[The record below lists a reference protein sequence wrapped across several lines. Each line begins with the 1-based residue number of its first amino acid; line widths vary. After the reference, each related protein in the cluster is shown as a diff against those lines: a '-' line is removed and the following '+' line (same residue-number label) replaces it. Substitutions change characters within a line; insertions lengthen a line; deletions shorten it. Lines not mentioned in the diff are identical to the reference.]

1 MREVSMVLIAL
12 TLIGFSQASYA
23 KSFTLQCPKV
33 IESTHD
39 NPETFYPLTV
49 IPGSEYCFSG
59 QKDIVEFK
67 ELSVDQNSFVCF
79 YRTAKSDSCPVFEYR
94 PKIKAGGRSVASTL
108 DCPEVGLDRAKCEA
122 HDLKQ

>member
-1 MREVSMVLIAL
+1 MREVSMVLVAL
-12 TLIGFSQASYA
+12 TLIQLSQSAHA
-23 KSFTLQCPKV
+23 KSFVLHCPKV
-33 IESTHD
+33 IDASHE
-39 NPETFYPLTV
+39 NPESFYPLTV

-79 YRTAKSDSCPVFEYR
+79 YRTANSDACPVFEYR
-94 PKIKAGGRSVASTL
+94 ARAKSGGRSVASTL

-122 HDLKQ
+122 HDIK